1 MQKEPKPPRRTK
13 TPEPPQKPVKARSR
27 AKKEVSEELPT
38 KQAPKPRIKLPSL
51 NEGPVLW
58 GTVLVLVSIAREES
72 SMKQPLRIVQDDQTT
87 YYVQYLVKR
96 GLIKA
101 VSGQSKS
108 AEFSLTPSG
117 TKLIQSLET
126 IFRLLINV

>member
-1 MQKEPKPPRRTK
+1 M
-13 TPEPPQKPVKARSR
+13 
-27 AKKEVSEELPT
+27 
-38 KQAPKPRIKLPSL
+38 
-51 NEGPVLW
+51 LW

-87 YYVQYLVKR
+87 YYVQYLVQR